1 MSKKRATKQGQQYKK
16 NRKTPTPQVEKKEG
30 LSLASK
36 VVITVFA
43 VLMALGMMLPSLAGL
58 VDKGSSSTP
67 ATIEDVDARFQKT
80 AEPLEQKVAANA
92 EDMDS
97 VLQLGQTYMNWGY
110 NVLALS
116 KVDAETLH
124 ANELFSKAM
133 QMFDSYIAANP
144 DASGQV
150 KVDRALCLLYS
161 GETSNALSALQAIVD
176 EDPSNAI
183 AWSNLGLVYEITGS
197 TESAR
202 DAYTHAIEADPND
215 EAGAK
220 SYASQRILQLNTA
233 GSNSQ
238 GLSGTL
244 RDLSGTNI

>member
-1 MSKKRATKQGQQYKK
+1 MPKSPKQKRLPPLFPIPAPY
-16 NRKTPTPQVEKKEG
+16 
-30 LSLASK
+30 SLTIYPISLQNAAS
-36 VVITVFA
+36 
-43 VLMALGMMLPSLAGL
+43 
-58 VDKGSSSTP
+58 
-67 ATIEDVDARFQKT
+67 
-80 AEPLEQKVAANA
+80 
-92 EDMDS
+92 
-97 VLQLGQTYMNWGY
+97 
-110 NVLALS
+110 
-116 KVDAETLH
+116 
-124 ANELFSKAM
+124 
-133 QMFDSYIAANP
+133 IAANP

-183 AWSNLGLVYEITGS
+183 AWANLGLVYEITGS